1 MYKKLYFILFFIAI
15 ISVSIISMKIGYKM
29 YDDDNKNIIQ
39 YKSEVNTDFLN
50 QEEKPVNN
58 ITVEKITPSTKMVY
72 EYLYKEDNITETVE
86 DVPPYFLIDLT
97 RNDLEANFKDWQVKS
112 FSGREVVLQK
122 ALEGESIQHYIIG
135 EYEGYIGVFYEK
147 DINGSNIKEITDI
160 PLESL
165 PKEEQEKIKNGIK
178 ITGKR
183 ELIKFLESYG
193 S

>member
-1 MYKKLYFILFFIAI
+1 MYKKLYFVLFFIAI
-15 ISVSIISMKIGYKM
+15 VTVSIISMKIGYKM
-29 YDDDNKNIIQ
+29 YDDNNKNTIQ
-39 YKSEVNTDFLN
+39 YKSEVNTDFLK
-50 QEEKPVNN
+50 QEEKPVDN

-122 ALEGESIQHYIIG
+122 ALEGESTQHYIID
-135 EYEGYIGVFYEK
+135 EYEGYIGIFYEK

-178 ITGKR
+178 ITGKK